1 MGDGMNLSHPERE
14 VSQMAI
20 VVKKEREEFKK
31 GRDGEVVRLSVHCV
45 GYTSLKMCLKDS
57 FMIIGW

>member
-1 MGDGMNLSHPERE
+1 
-14 VSQMAI
+14 MAI